1 MVKQCSNIRGKL
13 IPWQQWMDRSLAWY
27 PEADNNQQCP
37 SRFTTT
43 IRRLIRPT
51 NRSLGQQPIA
61 ARELST
67 RSAALPDYRTA
78 SSYFLSNTAISH
90 RVQRRHAA
98 RTTSHLF
105 LRAGAFLVNALR
117 ERLFSDYTAV
127 FRSCRVTLRFLSG
140 ETRWFNFDVATLT
153 GGILPDISAIIA
165 QERNR
170 NYEKFLSCVNVKLR
184 ISTTS
189 SRKKIET
196 ATTNQ
201 SFSNE

>member
-1 MVKQCSNIRGKL
+1 MVKQFSNIRRKL
-13 IPWQQWMDRSLAWY
+13 IPWQQWMDRSLAWW

-51 NRSLGQQPIA
+51 NRSLGQQPIT

-67 RSAALPDYRTA
+67 RGSAALPDCRTA
-78 SSYFLSNTAISH
+78 SSYFLLNTTISH

-98 RTTSHLF
+98 RTTSHPF
-105 LRAGAFLVNALR
+105 LRAGAFPVNALR

-127 FRSCRVTLRFLSG
+127 FRSCRATLRFLSG
-140 ETRWFNFDVATLT
+140 ETRWFNFDVTTLT
-153 GGILPDISAIIA
+153 GGILPDISAITA

-170 NYEKFLSCVNVKLR
+170 NYEKFFSCVNGKLR
-184 ISTTS
+184 IYH
-189 SRKKIET
+189 KKTIET

-201 SFSNE
+201 RFSNE

>member
-1 MVKQCSNIRGKL
+1 MVNQFSNIRGKL
-13 IPWQQWMDRSLAWY
+13 IPRQQWMDRSLAWC

-43 IRRLIRPT
+43 IRRLIGPT
-51 NRSLGQQPIA
+51 NRSLGQQPIT

-67 RSAALPDYRTA
+67 RSAALPDCRTA

-105 LRAGAFLVNALR
+105 LRAIAFPVNALR

-127 FRSCRVTLRFLSG
+127 FRSCRVTLRFLWG
-140 ETRWFNFDVATLT
+140 ETRWFNFDVTTLT
-153 GGILPDISAIIA
+153 GGILPDISVIIA

-170 NYEKFLSCVNVKLR
+170 NYEKFLSCVNGKLR

-189 SRKKIET
+189 SRKTET

-201 SFSNE
+201 SFSNEK

>member
-1 MVKQCSNIRGKL
+1 
-13 IPWQQWMDRSLAWY
+13 MDRSLARC

-37 SRFTTT
+37 SRFATT
-43 IRRLIRPT
+43 IRRLIWPT
-51 NRSLGQQPIA
+51 NRSLGQQPIM
-61 ARELST
+61 ARDLST
-67 RSAALPDYRTA
+67 RGGAALPDCRTA

-98 RTTSHLF
+98 RTTSHPF
-105 LRAGAFLVNALR
+105 LRAGAFPVNALR

-140 ETRWFNFDVATLT
+140 ETRWFNFDVTTLT

-170 NYEKFLSCVNVKLR
+170 NYEKFFSCVNGKLR
-184 ISTTS
+184 IPTTS
-189 SRKKIET
+189 SRKTIET
-196 ATTNQ
+196 AITNQ
-201 SFSNE
+201 SFSND